1 MYEQIIELLDQRRL
15 KEALIQLQALASEI
29 EDWQLSADIENLAT
43 TYTYMLQ
50 YASQG
55 MKDPERPKM
64 YHLLRRKT
72 YKLTDKAEFLRAC
85 KRNSGH
91 FADKCRRMR
100 QNPPHTFQ
108 ELCIGLETLS
118 EDLAIAGLPVGE
130 ESGQADA
137 QKDLFLRHEQMTDEL
152 FDKIWTSTQWT
163 EEEFQ
168 QANAFLTSLLISAND
183 LAVMVS
189 AITLSSLR
197 LFDNRKFQFLLNT
210 YQTSTDILVNQRAL
224 IGIALIAYYQE
235 KRLSLYPDLLAALSL
250 LGESKS
256 TSENMLI
263 IQTLLLLSRETEKIE
278 KKMREEIIPQMM
290 RTPGINKPD
299 LKIIDIEELEDK
311 NPEWSKNMAQIEKSI
326 RELGELQMEG
336 ADTYMS
342 TFAQL
347 KGYPFFRQAA
357 HWFYPF
363 DKQMPEISSLF
374 QHEKDGQKSLMSLM
388 MDSPIFCNSDKYSFC
403 LTLFNLP
410 AQQREMLT
418 AQAANQSEIA
428 KEQMQALAETAK
440 GTQKPK
446 IVSSQ
451 YIHDLYRFFK
461 LWAYRNET
469 HDIFKDKLDLWNC
482 PALAPL
488 LHTPEASKHIAD
500 HLFTKDYMEEASV
513 LYQKLSQEETP
524 DAEVMQ
530 KLGFTYQKMKNYEEA
545 IKAYTQADLLKPDH
559 VWTLKHLAQCYKRT
573 RQYPQALECYEKVT
587 EMKPDDL
594 NVLLQMGQC
603 LATMRQYDKA
613 LAYFFKVEYLD
624 KTPANAQRAIGWCYF
639 MTGKYEDALRF
650 YQKLQQGEDAQL
662 SDWLNAGHVY
672 LASNQIPEALE
683 CYRKAEAYCKTHED
697 FIKTFW
703 ADKEALQE
711 QNVPEDNLYLIP
723 DML

>member
-118 EDLAIAGLPVGE
+118 EDLAIAGLPIGE

-168 QANAFLTSLLISAND
+168 QANAFLSSLLISAND

-189 AITLSSLR
+189 AVTLSSLR

-428 KEQMQALAETAK
+428 KEQMQALA
-440 GTQKPK
+440 
-446 IVSSQ
+446 
-451 YIHDLYRFFK
+451 
-461 LWAYRNET
+461 
-469 HDIFKDKLDLWNC
+469 DKLLPLMGKNAWLLLKGGHLTGHQVPDLLTNGQDSVIFNAERIDTKNTHGTGC
-482 PALAPL
+482 TLSSAVATL
-488 LHTPEASKHIAD
+488 LPQCTTVPEAVEKAKKY
-500 HLFTKDYMEEASV
+500 LW
-513 LYQKLSQEETP
+513 
-524 DAEVMQ
+524 
-530 KLGFTYQKMKNYEEA
+530 EA
-545 IKAYTQADLLKPDH
+545 ISH
-559 VWTLKHLAQCYKRT
+559 SRE
-573 RQYPQALECYEKVT
+573 LEVGHGHG
-587 EMKPDDL
+587 P
-594 NVLLQMGQC
+594 VHH
-603 LATMRQYDKA
+603 
-613 LAYFFKVEYLD
+613 
-624 KTPANAQRAIGWCYF
+624 
-639 MTGKYEDALRF
+639 F
-650 YQKLQQGEDAQL
+650 YR
-662 SDWLNAGHVY
+662 
-672 LASNQIPEALE
+672 I
-683 CYRKAEAYCKTHED
+683 
-697 FIKTFW
+697 F
-703 ADKEALQE
+703 
-711 QNVPEDNLYLIP
+711 
-723 DML
+723 

>member
-29 EDWQLSADIENLAT
+29 EDWQLSADIENIAT

-50 YASQG
+50 YAAQG
-55 MKDPERPKM
+55 TSDPERPKL
-64 YHLLRRKT
+64 YHSLRKKA
-72 YKLTDKAEFLRAC
+72 YELTDKAEFLRAC
-85 KRNSGH
+85 KRNNGH

-100 QNPPHTFQ
+100 QNLPHTFQ
-108 ELCIGLETLS
+108 ELCTGLETLS
-118 EDLAIAGLPVGE
+118 EDMALAGLPIGE
-130 ESGQADA
+130 ETGNPDTA
-137 QKDLFLRHEQMTDEL
+137 KDMAIRHEQMSDEL

-168 QANAFLTSLLISAND
+168 QANAFLSSLLISAND

-189 AITLSSLR
+189 AVTLSLLR
-197 LFDNRKFQFLLNT
+197 LFDNRKFQFLLNA
-210 YQTSTDILVNQRAL
+210 YQKGTDVLITQRAL
-224 IGIALIAYYQE
+224 IGIALTAYYQE

-256 TSENMLI
+256 TSENMLA
-263 IQTLLLLSRETEKIE
+263 IQTLLLLSRETEKIG

-311 NPEWSKNMAQIEKSI
+311 NPEWSKDMAQIEKSI

-342 TFAQL
+342 TFSQL
-347 KGYPFFRQAA
+347 KSYPFFRQAA

-374 QHEKDGQKSLMSLM
+374 QNEKEGQKSLMSFI

-403 LTLFNLP
+403 LTLYNMP

-418 AQAANQSEIA
+418 SQMANQSESA
-428 KEQMQALAETAK
+428 QEQMQALAESANGAQT
-440 GTQKPK
+440 PK
-446 IVSSQ
+446 NVSRQ

-469 HDIFKDKLDLWNC
+469 HDLFKDKLDLWNC
-482 PALAPL
+482 KALNPL
-488 LHTPEASKHIAD
+488 LHTPEALKHIAD

-524 DAEVMQ
+524 NAEVMQ

-573 RQYPQALECYEKVT
+573 RQYPQALECYEKVKDI
-587 EMKPDDL
+587 KPDDL
-594 NVLLQMGQC
+594 NTLLQLGQC

-624 KTPANAQRAIGWCYF
+624 KTPTNAQRAIGWCYF

-650 YQKLQQGEDAQL
+650 YRKLQETDEVQL

-672 LASNQIPEALE
+672 LASSRIPEALE
-683 CYRKAEAYCKTHED
+683 CYRKAEADCKTHED
-697 FIKTFW
+697 FIKIFL